1 MMKTVITGSRVLFQG
16 VLVKLLPNGKAAVR
30 DGNTVKI
37 GTLVTDK
44 TELRHCNRRSTFTA

>member
-30 DGNTVKI
+30 DGDTVKI
-37 GTLVTDK
+37 GTLVK
-44 TELRHCNRRSTFTA
+44 EKEG